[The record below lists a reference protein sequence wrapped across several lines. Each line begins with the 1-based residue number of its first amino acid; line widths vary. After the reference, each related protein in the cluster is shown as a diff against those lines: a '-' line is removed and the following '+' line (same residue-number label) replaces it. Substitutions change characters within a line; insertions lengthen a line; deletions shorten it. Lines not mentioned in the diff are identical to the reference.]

1 MPIDFLKCKILD
13 EELINQVWENPL
25 LEIESKYEKRYDDV
39 MYEVV
44 TRKFRNLFFVKHQNR
59 LEISGSIHYFFNDGL
74 HNANDFYIKDCI
86 ETINHIRN
94 IFNLDLEKCFLVNLE
109 YGVNILPSIPI
120 SELMLNLIY
129 HEKHP
134 FIRSMDY
141 DEYRIAGNS
150 TYKQAKAYN
159 KGVQFP
165 QYCNP
170 NTFRFEIKTGQAKFI
185 KRLGLLNLN
194 DLTNADNYNPLL
206 ASLLKEWDNILLF
219 DKSKNTDIK
228 FLNTHFWEETIL
240 AKNRNKFCLQKK
252 QYYEKLGTDNL
263 HTKIKKTIERKTKLL
278 KSVHIPTI
286 IDKETAQ
293 YKIIYN

>member
-1 MPIDFLKCKILD
+1 MSIDFLKCKIVD

-25 LEIESKYEKRYDDV
+25 LEFESKYEKRYDDV
-39 MYEVV
+39 IYEVI
-44 TRKFRNLFFVKHQNR
+44 TKKFRNLFFVKHQNR

-74 HNANDFYIKDCI
+74 HNANDFYIEDCI
-86 ETINHIRN
+86 KTINHIRD

-134 FIRSMDY
+134 FIRSMEY

-185 KRLGLLNLN
+185 KSLGLLNLN
-194 DLTNADNYNPLL
+194 DLTNADNYN
-206 ASLLKEWDNILLF
+206 SLLVSLIKEWDNILLF
-219 DKSKNTDIK
+219 DKSKNTDVK

-252 QYYEKLGTDNL
+252 QYYKKLGADNL
-263 HTKIKKTIERKTKLL
+263 HTNIKKRIERKTQLL

-286 IDKETAQ
+286 IDMETAQ
-293 YKIIYN
+293 CRILF

>member
-13 EELINQVWENPL
+13 DELIQQVWDNPL
-25 LEIESKYEKRYDDV
+25 LEFDSKYEKRYDDV
-39 MYEVV
+39 VYEVV
-44 TRKFRNLFFVKHQNR
+44 TRKFENLFFAKHQNR

-74 HNANDFYIKDCI
+74 HNANDFYIEDCI
-86 ETINHIRN
+86 ETINHIRDV
-94 IFNLDLEKCFLVNLE
+94 FNLDLEKCFLVNLE

-120 SELMLNLIY
+120 SKLMLNLIY

-134 FIRSMDY
+134 FIRSMEY

-185 KRLGLLNLN
+185 KRLGLLSLK
-194 DLTNADNYNPLL
+194 DLTNADNYDSLIT
-206 ASLLKEWDNILLF
+206 SLLKEWDNILLF
-219 DKSKNTDIK
+219 DKSKNSDIK

-252 QYYEKLGTDNL
+252 QYYEKLGADNL
-263 HTKIKKTIERKTKLL
+263 HTNIRKIIERKTKYL

-293 YKIIYN
+293 VKILF

>member
-13 EELINQVWENPL
+13 EELINQVWKNPL
-25 LEIESKYEKRYDDV
+25 LEFESKYEKRYDDV
-39 MYEVV
+39 IYEVV
-44 TRKFRNLFFVKHQNR
+44 TRKFENLFFVKHQNR

-74 HNANDFYIKDCI
+74 HNANDFYIEDCI
-86 ETINHIRN
+86 ETVNHIQD

-134 FIRSMDY
+134 FIRSMEY

-150 TYKQAKAYN
+150 TYKQAKTYN

-194 DLTNADNYNPLL
+194 DLTNADNYNSLL

-219 DKSKNTDIK
+219 DKSKKIDIK

-263 HTKIKKTIERKTKLL
+263 HTNIRKIIERKIKYL
-278 KSVHIPTI
+278 KCVHIPTI
-286 IDKETAQ
+286 VNLETAQ
-293 YKIIYN
+293 VKILF